1 MSGFKIT
8 DSGNLLAWSVG
19 SRTKTTGIVLHHAE
33 ANNCTVYDINRW
45 HKNNGWAGIG
55 YHYYVRKDGTIWT
68 GRKIDQ
74 IGAHAGSNSSKPT
87 FKYENWAN
95 KECIGICAEGRY
107 TTETMP
113 EIQRE
118 AIVWL
123 CKYCIEKYP
132 TITRI
137 YKHKEISSTDCP
149 GKNYP
154 FDEIVAKVWK
164 QEPEQ
169 LYRIRLAWDNEASQL
184 GAYANLD
191 NAKKVCPHGY
201 HVYDSEGN
209 EVYYSKFTAAEAR
222 EALRCAAG
230 LEDYKGVYDLD
241 GDGKIT
247 ADEARQILREA
258 AGLE

>member
-1 MSGFKIT
+1 MAEFKIT

-19 SRTKTTGIVLHHAE
+19 NRTKTTGIVLHHAE

-55 YHYYVRKDGTIWT
+55 YHYYVRKDGSIWT

-87 FKYENWAN
+87 YKYENWAN

-113 EIQRE
+113 EIQKA

-149 GKNYP
+149 GIRYP
-154 FDEIVAKVWK
+154 FDEIVNAVWR

-169 LYRIRLAWDNEASQL
+169 LYRIRLSWENEASQL
-184 GAYANLD
+184 GAYASLL
-191 NAKKVCPHGY
+191 NAQLACPHGY
-201 HVYDSEGN
+201 RVSDTQGREL
-209 EVYYSKFTAAEAR
+209 YYAKFTAEDGR
-222 EALRCAAG
+222 KALRCSAG
-230 LEDYKGVYDLD
+230 LEDYVEAYDFD